1 MNTKIIG
8 TGSAVPSRV
17 LDNAELST
25 FLDTSDEWIRTRTGI
40 RSRHIAQEGQTAS
53 ALAAQAAK
61 KAIADAGIAAEQI
74 EAIIVA
80 TSTPDYIFPSTANL
94 VQQEIG
100 AERAACF
107 DLSAACTGFLY
118 AMSVADAYIK
128 AGMYKKVLVIGA
140 EVMSQVVDWKDR
152 SVCVLFGDGAGA
164 VVLGEDSSGKSIFRL
179 HSDSGSAQALTLGK
193 ENAVHM
199 NGREIFSFAVRKVPE
214 SVKEVLEE
222 SETAKEQVKYFILHQ
237 ANARMIESIAKRLD
251 VPVEKFPMN
260 LETHGNTSAASIPV
274 LLDELNR
281 QNRLIPGD
289 VLILSGF
296 GGGLSWGS
304 AGMAQMTGRICVDYK
319 RISKI
324 YCSRME
330 IKKMLEKMKE
340 IIAGQLNVNAE
351 DVKPESR
358 FKEDLNADSLDL
370 FELVM
375 ALEDEYSV
383 EIPSEELEKLLTV
396 QDVCDYLKNHGVEA

>member
-100 AERAACF
+100 AECAACF

-164 VVLGEDSSGKSIFRL
+164 VVLGEDISGKSIFRL

-304 AGMAQMTGRICVDYK
+304 ALLNGTNDRQNMRRLQ
-319 RISKI
+319 
-324 YCSRME
+324 E
-330 IKKMLEKMKE
+330 NIKNIL
-340 IIAGQLNVNAE
+340 
-351 DVKPESR
+351 
-358 FKEDLNADSLDL
+358 
-370 FELVM
+370 
-375 ALEDEYSV
+375 
-383 EIPSEELEKLLTV
+383 
-396 QDVCDYLKNHGVEA
+396 

>member
-179 HSDSGSAQALTLGK
+179 RSDSGSAQALTLGK

-304 AGMAQMTGRICVDYK
+304 AL
-319 RISKI
+319 
-324 YCSRME
+324 
-330 IKKMLEKMKE
+330 LEWHK
-340 IIAGQLNVNAE
+340 
-351 DVKPESR
+351 
-358 FKEDLNADSLDL
+358 
-370 FELVM
+370 
-375 ALEDEYSV
+375 
-383 EIPSEELEKLLTV
+383 
-396 QDVCDYLKNHGVEA
+396 

>member
-17 LDNAELST
+17 LDNAELLT

-164 VVLGEDSSGKSIFRL
+164 VVLGEDGSGKSIFRL

-304 AGMAQMTGRICVDYK
+304 AL
-319 RISKI
+319 
-324 YCSRME
+324 
-330 IKKMLEKMKE
+330 LEWHK
-340 IIAGQLNVNAE
+340 
-351 DVKPESR
+351 
-358 FKEDLNADSLDL
+358 
-370 FELVM
+370 
-375 ALEDEYSV
+375 
-383 EIPSEELEKLLTV
+383 
-396 QDVCDYLKNHGVEA
+396 

>member
-17 LDNAELST
+17 LDNEELST

-237 ANARMIESIAKRLD
+237 ANVRIIESVAKRLGID
-251 VPVEKFPMN
+251 MNRFPVN
-260 LETHGNTSAASIPV
+260 LSRYGNTSSASIPI

-281 QNRLIPGD
+281 ENKLQNEDLL
-289 VLILSGF
+289 VFAGF
-296 GGGLSWGS
+296 GAGLNWGS
-304 AGMAQMTGRICVDYK
+304 I
-319 RISKI
+319 
-324 YCSRME
+324 
-330 IKKMLEKMKE
+330 L
-340 IIAGQLNVNAE
+340 
-351 DVKPESR
+351 VKWNCHKS
-358 FKEDLNADSLDL
+358 
-370 FELVM
+370 
-375 ALEDEYSV
+375 
-383 EIPSEELEKLLTV
+383 
-396 QDVCDYLKNHGVEA
+396 

>member
-128 AGMYKKVLVIGA
+128 VGMYKKVLVIGA

-164 VVLGEDSSGKSIFRL
+164 VVLGEDSGGKSIFRL

-304 AGMAQMTGRICVDYK
+304 AL
-319 RISKI
+319 
-324 YCSRME
+324 
-330 IKKMLEKMKE
+330 LEWHK
-340 IIAGQLNVNAE
+340 
-351 DVKPESR
+351 
-358 FKEDLNADSLDL
+358 
-370 FELVM
+370 
-375 ALEDEYSV
+375 
-383 EIPSEELEKLLTV
+383 
-396 QDVCDYLKNHGVEA
+396 

>member
-164 VVLGEDSSGKSIFRL
+164 VVLGEDSIFRL

-304 AGMAQMTGRICVDYK
+304 AL
-319 RISKI
+319 
-324 YCSRME
+324 
-330 IKKMLEKMKE
+330 LEWHK
-340 IIAGQLNVNAE
+340 
-351 DVKPESR
+351 
-358 FKEDLNADSLDL
+358 
-370 FELVM
+370 
-375 ALEDEYSV
+375 
-383 EIPSEELEKLLTV
+383 
-396 QDVCDYLKNHGVEA
+396 

>member
-164 VVLGEDSSGKSIFRL
+164 VVLGEASSGKSIFRL

-304 AGMAQMTGRICVDYK
+304 AL
-319 RISKI
+319 
-324 YCSRME
+324 
-330 IKKMLEKMKE
+330 LEWHK
-340 IIAGQLNVNAE
+340 
-351 DVKPESR
+351 
-358 FKEDLNADSLDL
+358 
-370 FELVM
+370 
-375 ALEDEYSV
+375 
-383 EIPSEELEKLLTV
+383 
-396 QDVCDYLKNHGVEA
+396 

>member
-214 SVKEVLEE
+214 SVKE
-222 SETAKEQVKYFILHQ
+222 
-237 ANARMIESIAKRLD
+237 D

-304 AGMAQMTGRICVDYK
+304 AL
-319 RISKI
+319 
-324 YCSRME
+324 
-330 IKKMLEKMKE
+330 LEWHK
-340 IIAGQLNVNAE
+340 
-351 DVKPESR
+351 
-358 FKEDLNADSLDL
+358 
-370 FELVM
+370 
-375 ALEDEYSV
+375 
-383 EIPSEELEKLLTV
+383 
-396 QDVCDYLKNHGVEA
+396 

>member
-118 AMSVADAYIK
+118 MPE
-128 AGMYKKVLVIGA
+128 IGRA
-140 EVMSQVVDWKDR
+140 HV
-152 SVCVLFGDGAGA
+152 
-164 VVLGEDSSGKSIFRL
+164 
-179 HSDSGSAQALTLGK
+179 
-193 ENAVHM
+193 
-199 NGREIFSFAVRKVPE
+199 
-214 SVKEVLEE
+214 
-222 SETAKEQVKYFILHQ
+222 
-237 ANARMIESIAKRLD
+237 
-251 VPVEKFPMN
+251 
-260 LETHGNTSAASIPV
+260 
-274 LLDELNR
+274 
-281 QNRLIPGD
+281 
-289 VLILSGF
+289 
-296 GGGLSWGS
+296 
-304 AGMAQMTGRICVDYK
+304 
-319 RISKI
+319 
-324 YCSRME
+324 
-330 IKKMLEKMKE
+330 
-340 IIAGQLNVNAE
+340 
-351 DVKPESR
+351 
-358 FKEDLNADSLDL
+358 
-370 FELVM
+370 
-375 ALEDEYSV
+375 
-383 EIPSEELEKLLTV
+383 
-396 QDVCDYLKNHGVEA
+396 

>member
-40 RSRHIAQEGQTAS
+40 RSRHIAREGQTAS

-118 AMSVADAYIK
+118 ALSVADAYIK

-140 EVMSQVVDWKDR
+140 EVMSQAVDWKDR

-164 VVLGEDSSGKSIFRL
+164 VVLGEDSGGKSIFRL

-193 ENAVHM
+193 ENVVHM

-222 SETAKEQVKYFILHQ
+222 AGTAKEQVKYFILHQ

-304 AGMAQMTGRICVDYK
+304 AL
-319 RISKI
+319 
-324 YCSRME
+324 
-330 IKKMLEKMKE
+330 LEWHK
-340 IIAGQLNVNAE
+340 
-351 DVKPESR
+351 
-358 FKEDLNADSLDL
+358 
-370 FELVM
+370 
-375 ALEDEYSV
+375 
-383 EIPSEELEKLLTV
+383 
-396 QDVCDYLKNHGVEA
+396 

>member
-128 AGMYKKVLVIGA
+128 VGMYKKVLVIGA

-164 VVLGEDSSGKSIFRL
+164 VVLGEDGSGKSIFRL

-304 AGMAQMTGRICVDYK
+304 AL
-319 RISKI
+319 
-324 YCSRME
+324 
-330 IKKMLEKMKE
+330 LEWHK
-340 IIAGQLNVNAE
+340 
-351 DVKPESR
+351 
-358 FKEDLNADSLDL
+358 
-370 FELVM
+370 
-375 ALEDEYSV
+375 
-383 EIPSEELEKLLTV
+383 
-396 QDVCDYLKNHGVEA
+396 

>member
-61 KAIADAGIAAEQI
+61 KAIAAEQI

-214 SVKEVLEE
+214 
-222 SETAKEQVKYFILHQ
+222 
-237 ANARMIESIAKRLD
+237 
-251 VPVEKFPMN
+251 
-260 LETHGNTSAASIPV
+260 
-274 LLDELNR
+274 
-281 QNRLIPGD
+281 
-289 VLILSGF
+289 
-296 GGGLSWGS
+296 
-304 AGMAQMTGRICVDYK
+304 
-319 RISKI
+319 
-324 YCSRME
+324 CS
-330 IKKMLEKMKE
+330 
-340 IIAGQLNVNAE
+340 
-351 DVKPESR
+351 S
-358 FKEDLNADSLDL
+358 
-370 FELVM
+370 
-375 ALEDEYSV
+375 
-383 EIPSEELEKLLTV
+383 
-396 QDVCDYLKNHGVEA
+396 

>member
-1 MNTKIIG
+1 M
-8 TGSAVPSRV
+8 

-164 VVLGEDSSGKSIFRL
+164 VVLGEDGSGKSIFRL

-304 AGMAQMTGRICVDYK
+304 AL
-319 RISKI
+319 
-324 YCSRME
+324 
-330 IKKMLEKMKE
+330 LEWHK
-340 IIAGQLNVNAE
+340 
-351 DVKPESR
+351 
-358 FKEDLNADSLDL
+358 
-370 FELVM
+370 
-375 ALEDEYSV
+375 
-383 EIPSEELEKLLTV
+383 
-396 QDVCDYLKNHGVEA
+396 

>member
-164 VVLGEDSSGKSIFRL
+164 VVLGEDSIGKSIFRL

-304 AGMAQMTGRICVDYK
+304 AL
-319 RISKI
+319 
-324 YCSRME
+324 
-330 IKKMLEKMKE
+330 LEWHK
-340 IIAGQLNVNAE
+340 
-351 DVKPESR
+351 
-358 FKEDLNADSLDL
+358 
-370 FELVM
+370 
-375 ALEDEYSV
+375 
-383 EIPSEELEKLLTV
+383 
-396 QDVCDYLKNHGVEA
+396 

>member
-100 AERAACF
+100 TERAACF

-164 VVLGEDSSGKSIFRL
+164 VVLGEDGSGKSIFRL

-304 AGMAQMTGRICVDYK
+304 AL
-319 RISKI
+319 
-324 YCSRME
+324 
-330 IKKMLEKMKE
+330 LEWHK
-340 IIAGQLNVNAE
+340 
-351 DVKPESR
+351 
-358 FKEDLNADSLDL
+358 
-370 FELVM
+370 
-375 ALEDEYSV
+375 
-383 EIPSEELEKLLTV
+383 
-396 QDVCDYLKNHGVEA
+396 

>member
-40 RSRHIAQEGQTAS
+40 RSRHIAREGQTAS
-53 ALAAQAAK
+53 VLAAEAAK
-61 KAIADAGIAAEQI
+61 KAIADAGITAEQI

-80 TSTPDYIFPSTANL
+80 TSTPDYTFPSTANL

-118 AMSVADAYIK
+118 ALSVADAYIK
-128 AGMYKKVLVIGA
+128 AGMYKKLLVIGA
-140 EVMSQVVDWKDR
+140 EVMSQAVDWKDR

-164 VVLGEDSSGKSIFRL
+164 VVLGEDSGGKSIFRL
-179 HSDSGSAQALTLGK
+179 HSDSGRAQALTLGK

-214 SVKEVLEE
+214 SVEEVLEE
-222 SETAKEQVKYFILHQ
+222 AGTAKEQVKYFILHQ

-251 VPVEKFPMN
+251 VAVEKFPMN
-260 LETHGNTSAASIPV
+260 LETHGNTSAASIPI

-304 AGMAQMTGRICVDYK
+304 AL
-319 RISKI
+319 
-324 YCSRME
+324 
-330 IKKMLEKMKE
+330 LEWH
-340 IIAGQLNVNAE
+340 
-351 DVKPESR
+351 
-358 FKEDLNADSLDL
+358 
-370 FELVM
+370 
-375 ALEDEYSV
+375 Y
-383 EIPSEELEKLLTV
+383 
-396 QDVCDYLKNHGVEA
+396 

>member
-128 AGMYKKVLVIGA
+128 VGMYKKVLVIGA

-237 ANARMIESIAKRLD
+237 ANERMIESIAKRLD

-304 AGMAQMTGRICVDYK
+304 AL
-319 RISKI
+319 
-324 YCSRME
+324 
-330 IKKMLEKMKE
+330 LEWHK
-340 IIAGQLNVNAE
+340 
-351 DVKPESR
+351 
-358 FKEDLNADSLDL
+358 
-370 FELVM
+370 
-375 ALEDEYSV
+375 
-383 EIPSEELEKLLTV
+383 
-396 QDVCDYLKNHGVEA
+396 

>member
-164 VVLGEDSSGKSIFRL
+164 VVLGEDSRGKSIFRL

-304 AGMAQMTGRICVDYK
+304 AL
-319 RISKI
+319 
-324 YCSRME
+324 
-330 IKKMLEKMKE
+330 LEWHK
-340 IIAGQLNVNAE
+340 
-351 DVKPESR
+351 
-358 FKEDLNADSLDL
+358 
-370 FELVM
+370 
-375 ALEDEYSV
+375 
-383 EIPSEELEKLLTV
+383 
-396 QDVCDYLKNHGVEA
+396 

>member
-61 KAIADAGIAAEQI
+61 KAIADAGIAPEQI

-237 ANARMIESIAKRLD
+237 ANVRIIESVAKRLGID
-251 VPVEKFPMN
+251 MNRFPVN
-260 LETHGNTSAASIPV
+260 LSRYGNTSSASIPI

-281 QNRLIPGD
+281 ENKLQNEDLL
-289 VLILSGF
+289 VFAGF
-296 GGGLSWGS
+296 GAGLNWGS
-304 AGMAQMTGRICVDYK
+304 ILVKWNCH
-319 RISKI
+319 IS
-324 YCSRME
+324 
-330 IKKMLEKMKE
+330 
-340 IIAGQLNVNAE
+340 
-351 DVKPESR
+351 
-358 FKEDLNADSLDL
+358 
-370 FELVM
+370 
-375 ALEDEYSV
+375 
-383 EIPSEELEKLLTV
+383 
-396 QDVCDYLKNHGVEA
+396 

>member
-74 EAIIVA
+74 EAIIVVFFLFVFFFSSSA
-80 TSTPDYIFPSTANL
+80 YL
-94 VQQEIG
+94 VQQEIV

-164 VVLGEDSSGKSIFRL
+164 GVLGEDSSGKSIFRL

-260 LETHGNTSAASIPV
+260 LEEYGNTSSASIPI
-274 LLDELNR
+274 LLDELSRAGKLNR
-281 QNRLIPGD
+281 GQKI
-289 VLILSGF
+289 ILAGF
-296 GGGLSWGS
+296 GAGLTWGAS
-304 AGMAQMTGRICVDYK
+304 I
-319 RISKI
+319 
-324 YCSRME
+324 
-330 IKKMLEKMKE
+330 LEW
-340 IIAGQLNVNAE
+340 
-351 DVKPESR
+351 
-358 FKEDLNADSLDL
+358 
-370 FELVM
+370 
-375 ALEDEYSV
+375 
-383 EIPSEELEKLLTV
+383 
-396 QDVCDYLKNHGVEA
+396 

>member
-164 VVLGEDSSGKSIFRL
+164 VVLSASEEPGILSTHLHADGRYGEL
-179 HSDSGSAQALTLGK
+179 LTLPNADRVNP
-193 ENAVHM
+193 ENPIHLTMAGNEVFKVAVTELAHIVDETLEA
-199 NGREIFSFAVRKVPE
+199 NNLDRSALDWLVP
-214 SVKEVLEE
+214 
-222 SETAKEQVKYFILHQ
+222 HQ
-237 ANARMIESIAKRLD
+237 ANLRIISATAKKLGMSMDNVVVTLD
-251 VPVEKFPMN
+251 R
-260 LETHGNTSAASIPV
+260 HGNTSAASVPCA
-274 LLDELNR
+274 LDEAVR
-281 QNRLIPGD
+281 DGRIKAGQ
-289 VLILSGF
+289 LILLEAF
-296 GGGLSWGS
+296 GGGFTWGS
-304 AGMAQMTGRICVDYK
+304 ALI
-319 RISKI
+319 
-324 YCSRME
+324 
-330 IKKMLEKMKE
+330 
-340 IIAGQLNVNAE
+340 
-351 DVKPESR
+351 R
-358 FKEDLNADSLDL
+358 F
-370 FELVM
+370 
-375 ALEDEYSV
+375 
-383 EIPSEELEKLLTV
+383 
-396 QDVCDYLKNHGVEA
+396 

>member
-128 AGMYKKVLVIGA
+128 VGMYKKVLVIGA

-179 HSDSGSAQALTLGK
+179 YSDSGSAQALTLGK

-304 AGMAQMTGRICVDYK
+304 AL
-319 RISKI
+319 
-324 YCSRME
+324 
-330 IKKMLEKMKE
+330 LEWHK
-340 IIAGQLNVNAE
+340 
-351 DVKPESR
+351 
-358 FKEDLNADSLDL
+358 
-370 FELVM
+370 
-375 ALEDEYSV
+375 
-383 EIPSEELEKLLTV
+383 
-396 QDVCDYLKNHGVEA
+396 

>member
-128 AGMYKKVLVIGA
+128 VGMYKKVLVIGA

-164 VVLGEDSSGKSIFRL
+164 VVLGEDNSGKSIFRL

-304 AGMAQMTGRICVDYK
+304 AL
-319 RISKI
+319 
-324 YCSRME
+324 
-330 IKKMLEKMKE
+330 LEWHK
-340 IIAGQLNVNAE
+340 
-351 DVKPESR
+351 
-358 FKEDLNADSLDL
+358 
-370 FELVM
+370 
-375 ALEDEYSV
+375 
-383 EIPSEELEKLLTV
+383 
-396 QDVCDYLKNHGVEA
+396 

>member
-118 AMSVADAYIK
+118 ALSVADAYIK

-140 EVMSQVVDWKDR
+140 EVMSQAVDWKDR

-164 VVLGEDSSGKSIFRL
+164 VVLGEDSGGKSIFRL

-214 SVKEVLEE
+214 SIKEVLEE
-222 SETAKEQVKYFILHQ
+222 AGTAKEQVKYFILHQ

-304 AGMAQMTGRICVDYK
+304 AL
-319 RISKI
+319 
-324 YCSRME
+324 
-330 IKKMLEKMKE
+330 LEWHK
-340 IIAGQLNVNAE
+340 
-351 DVKPESR
+351 
-358 FKEDLNADSLDL
+358 
-370 FELVM
+370 
-375 ALEDEYSV
+375 
-383 EIPSEELEKLLTV
+383 
-396 QDVCDYLKNHGVEA
+396 

>member
-164 VVLGEDSSGKSIFRL
+164 VVLGEDGSGKSIFRL

-304 AGMAQMTGRICVDYK
+304 AL
-319 RISKI
+319 
-324 YCSRME
+324 
-330 IKKMLEKMKE
+330 LEWHK
-340 IIAGQLNVNAE
+340 
-351 DVKPESR
+351 
-358 FKEDLNADSLDL
+358 
-370 FELVM
+370 
-375 ALEDEYSV
+375 
-383 EIPSEELEKLLTV
+383 
-396 QDVCDYLKNHGVEA
+396 

>member
-164 VVLGEDSSGKSIFRL
+164 VVLGEDISVKRIFRL
-179 HSDSGSAQALTLGK
+179 HSDSGSAQALTLEK

-260 LETHGNTSAASIPV
+260 LETHGNTSAASIQV

-304 AGMAQMTGRICVDYK
+304 AL
-319 RISKI
+319 
-324 YCSRME
+324 
-330 IKKMLEKMKE
+330 LEWHK
-340 IIAGQLNVNAE
+340 
-351 DVKPESR
+351 
-358 FKEDLNADSLDL
+358 
-370 FELVM
+370 
-375 ALEDEYSV
+375 
-383 EIPSEELEKLLTV
+383 
-396 QDVCDYLKNHGVEA
+396 

>member
-1 MNTKIIG
+1 
-8 TGSAVPSRV
+8 
-17 LDNAELST
+17 
-25 FLDTSDEWIRTRTGI
+25 
-40 RSRHIAQEGQTAS
+40 
-53 ALAAQAAK
+53 
-61 KAIADAGIAAEQI
+61 
-74 EAIIVA
+74 
-80 TSTPDYIFPSTANL
+80 
-94 VQQEIG
+94 
-100 AERAACF
+100 
-107 DLSAACTGFLY
+107 
-118 AMSVADAYIK
+118 MSVADAYIK

-304 AGMAQMTGRICVDYK
+304 AL
-319 RISKI
+319 
-324 YCSRME
+324 
-330 IKKMLEKMKE
+330 LEWHK
-340 IIAGQLNVNAE
+340 
-351 DVKPESR
+351 
-358 FKEDLNADSLDL
+358 
-370 FELVM
+370 
-375 ALEDEYSV
+375 
-383 EIPSEELEKLLTV
+383 
-396 QDVCDYLKNHGVEA
+396 

>member
-179 HSDSGSAQALTLGK
+179 HSYSGSAQALTLGK

-304 AGMAQMTGRICVDYK
+304 AL
-319 RISKI
+319 
-324 YCSRME
+324 
-330 IKKMLEKMKE
+330 LEWHK
-340 IIAGQLNVNAE
+340 
-351 DVKPESR
+351 
-358 FKEDLNADSLDL
+358 
-370 FELVM
+370 
-375 ALEDEYSV
+375 
-383 EIPSEELEKLLTV
+383 
-396 QDVCDYLKNHGVEA
+396 

>member
-164 VVLGEDSSGKSIFRL
+164 VVLGEDISGKSIFRL

-260 LETHGNTSAASIPV
+260 LETHGNTSAASIPD

-304 AGMAQMTGRICVDYK
+304 AL
-319 RISKI
+319 
-324 YCSRME
+324 
-330 IKKMLEKMKE
+330 LEWHK
-340 IIAGQLNVNAE
+340 
-351 DVKPESR
+351 
-358 FKEDLNADSLDL
+358 
-370 FELVM
+370 
-375 ALEDEYSV
+375 
-383 EIPSEELEKLLTV
+383 
-396 QDVCDYLKNHGVEA
+396 